1 MKRFS
6 NICQFFRCWKPVSQ
20 KLTLI
25 LLLVYHALTVL
36 RRACA
41 AQSKTAN
48 QIESNNKSIRILWM
62 ASKIKSKRF
71 SSEKVSKF
79 LLDACSVDCTIMLS
93 NFTFKWRHFMI
104 QINVSMSLTFLVVC
118 KVSCNWSFVKIVKNS
133 DQNNDIQK

>member
-1 MKRFS
+1 MSDLFNFAIMLDQQSTCTTMKRFS

-62 ASKIKSKRF
+62 ASKIKSKHF
-71 SSEKVSKF
+71 LSEKVSKF
-79 LLDACSVDCTIMLS
+79 LRDAMFHWLYYHVVKFHIQMMSFHDS
-93 NFTFKWRHFMI
+93 NQCF
-104 QINVSMSLTFLVVC
+104 NVTDFSSGL
-118 KVSCNWSFVKIVKNS
+118 
-133 DQNNDIQK
+133 